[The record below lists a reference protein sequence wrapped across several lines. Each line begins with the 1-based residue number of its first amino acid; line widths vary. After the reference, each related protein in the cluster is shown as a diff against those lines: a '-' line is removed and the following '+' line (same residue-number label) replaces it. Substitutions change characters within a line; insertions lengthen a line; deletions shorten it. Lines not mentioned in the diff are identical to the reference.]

1 MKKGKVLAIDVGKR
15 RIGLAISDEGR
26 CFAFPLGFLEV
37 EGEEMAVDK
46 IGEVA
51 EREGVKE
58 IVVGMPYSLKGAVTP
73 STELAIRIAE
83 GLKERGFIVEEVD
96 ERLTTKEAEK
106 VLGVGKVRKRKGE
119 ADKIA
124 AVFLLQVYLERERL

>member
-26 CFAFPLGFLEV
+26 RLAFPLGFLEV
-37 EGEEMAVDK
+37 EGEEMAVEK

-51 EREGVKE
+51 DKEGVKE
-58 IVVGMPYSLKGAVTP
+58 IVVGMPYSLRGTITP
-73 STELAIRIAE
+73 STELAMRIAQR
-83 GLKERGFIVEEVD
+83 LRERGFLVEEVD

-106 VLGVGKVRKRKGE
+106 VLGVGKGKRRKGE

>member
-15 RIGLAISDEGR
+15 RIGLAVSDEGR
-26 CFAFPLGFLEV
+26 RLAFPLGFLEV
-37 EGEEMAVDK
+37 EGEEVAVEK

-51 EREGVKE
+51 VREGVKE
-58 IVVGMPYSLKGAVTP
+58 IVVGMPYSLKGNITP

-83 GLKERGFIVEEVD
+83 RLRERGFLVEEVD

-106 VLGVGKVRKRKGE
+106 VLGLGKGRRRKGE

-124 AVFLLQVYLERERL
+124 AVLLLQVFLDRERI

>member
-15 RIGLAISDEGR
+15 RIGLAVSDEGR
-26 CFAFPLGFLEV
+26 RLAFPLGFLEV
-37 EGEEMAVDK
+37 EGEEVAVEK

-51 EREGVKE
+51 VREGVKE
-58 IVVGMPYSLKGAVTP
+58 IVVGMPYSLKGNITP

-83 GLKERGFIVEEVD
+83 RLRERGFLVEEVD

-106 VLGVGKVRKRKGE
+106 VLGLGKGRRRKGE

-124 AVFLLQVYLERERL
+124 AVLLLQVFFR